1 MYGLGDMVFYS
12 STGVCEIVGV
22 GAVEGMPA
30 GKEFYTLCPVSTS
43 HREMIYVPVDIQK
56 GLRRAIS
63 GEDANNF
70 IEMIKT
76 IEPVAPTS
84 RNPKAISDFYSRLIS
99 TYDCKNLLTVIVSLT
114 LKKRECEEKK
124 KRLNQTQ
131 ASFLFKACEMI
142 YNEFAL
148 ALNISKQE
156 VEALIARQMDN
167 F

>member
-63 GEDANNF
+63 GEEANNF

-84 RNPKAISDFYSRLIS
+84 RNPKAISYCYSRLIS
-99 TYDCKNLLTVIVSLT
+99 T
-114 LKKRECEEKK
+114 
-124 KRLNQTQ
+124 
-131 ASFLFKACEMI
+131 
-142 YNEFAL
+142 
-148 ALNISKQE
+148 
-156 VEALIARQMDN
+156 
-167 F
+167 

>member
-1 MYGLGDMVFYS
+1 
-12 STGVCEIVGV
+12 
-22 GAVEGMPA
+22 
-30 GKEFYTLCPVSTS
+30 
-43 HREMIYVPVDIQK
+43 
-56 GLRRAIS
+56 
-63 GEDANNF
+63 
-70 IEMIKT
+70 MIKT